1 MWDIWFIKKNT
12 PMGNAINQLIQLV
25 IPFLTGILAIL
36 TILVITDRLITK
48 KNDNGKQN
56 NN

>member
-1 MWDIWFIKKNT
+1 
-12 PMGNAINQLIQLV
+12 MGNAINQLIQLV

-36 TILVITDRLITK
+36 TIIVITDRLITK